1 LTTLAAL
8 ISGSVGSKSTPLP
21 QIAMKV
27 PDGTQAE
34 SRVKRF
40 ARWARNDRIT
50 EEVYFVPYAQGL
62 LAHLALHTLVL
73 IMDGSVVGRGCV
85 ALMRPVVYTGR
96 ALPLAW
102 QVRKGKKGHFPEDRH
117 ITLVKQVHVLIPPG
131 ASVVVLGDGEFD
143 GTTLQQTLQDYHWS
157 YGVRTGSNITVMGD
171 GEHFRC
177 ETVAACS
184 KPGTLVERRDAHVT
198 AAAYGPVMLLCC
210 WAKGYHE
217 PLHLLTN
224 LASADEACRWYAKR
238 FRIET
243 FFADQKSRGF
253 HLHKSHLA
261 EPLRLARLLIAAC

>member
-1 LTTLAAL
+1 
-8 ISGSVGSKSTPLP
+8 
-21 QIAMKV
+21 
-27 PDGTQAE
+27 
-34 SRVKRF
+34 
-40 ARWARNDRIT
+40 
-50 EEVYFVPYAQGL
+50 
-62 LAHLALHTLVL
+62 
-73 IMDGSVVGRGCV
+73 
-85 ALMRPVVYTGR
+85 MRPVVYTGR

-198 AAAYGPVMLLCC
+198 AAAYGPVRLLCC